1 MPIILLTGLLFF
13 FISYFIQAACIK
25 AGHIMIRILPIIC
38 FFLFAAA
45 FYILMNL
52 IFQGGISLANTK
64 DLFSYYLMPVIFT
77 LLGVII
83 FATSAF
89 GILSAWFIHGIG
101 IWWKNK
107 N

>member
-1 MPIILLTGLLFF
+1 MPMILLTG
-13 FISYFIQAACIK
+13 I
-25 AGHIMIRILPIIC
+25 
-38 FFLFAAA
+38 
-45 FYILMNL
+45 
-52 IFQGGISLANTK
+52 
-64 DLFSYYLMPVIFT
+64 LFSYYLIPVIFT

-89 GILSAWFIHGIG
+89 GTLSAWFIHGIA